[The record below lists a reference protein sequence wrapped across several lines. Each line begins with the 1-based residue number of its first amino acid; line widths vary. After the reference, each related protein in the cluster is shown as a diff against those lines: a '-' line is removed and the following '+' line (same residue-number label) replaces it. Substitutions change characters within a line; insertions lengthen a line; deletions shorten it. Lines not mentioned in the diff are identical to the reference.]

1 MVFKNSYT
9 RYQAFKPFSE
19 PEAWQIFK
27 LAAFG
32 EAIGWTLLI
41 IGIFTRDVLMGGR
54 GPAVHITGQIHGML
68 FTFYVVAVLVLAPSL
83 GWPLWRIVVA
93 GACSVPPYGSL
104 LYEILSASYRNSQDF
119 KQLHGLIC
127 YHRAMYISSVRS
139 S

>member
-1 MVFKNSYT
+1 MIFQKAYRRYT
-9 RYQAFKPFSE
+9 NFQPFTDQ
-19 PEAWQIFK
+19 EAWQIFK

-41 IGIFTRDVLMGGR
+41 LGIFSRDVLIGGN

-68 FTFYVVAVLVLAPSL
+68 FTFYLAAVLVLSPSL
-83 GWPLWRIVVA
+83 KWPLWRTVIA
-93 GACSVPPYGSL
+93 AACSVPPYGSL
-104 LYEILSASYRNSQDF
+104 IYELVSAQYRHSQNF